1 MVKPRLLVADDHT
14 EMRARIATLLRSEF
28 DVVAT
33 VANGQEAVDATRT
46 LLPDLV
52 VLDIAMPVLNGFEA
66 AAIIKDFPDAPR
78 IVFCTASD
86 DPDFARAARAL
97 GASACVLKRKLL
109 VELVSMVRRALKVH
123 AVYFYEDAESLAH
136 TVARF
141 IGAGLIANQSAV
153 LIATPSHRAA
163 ILEQLIAMA
172 VEPQKRIDQGEL
184 VMLDADEV
192 LSRFMV
198 EATPDTR
205 RFEDTMMHTVMDRL
219 AWSGTRTVR
228 AYGEMVDL
236 LWKNDQHAAAI
247 SLETLWN
254 QFIASRKCSLLC
266 GYSFEAV
273 GEGTGFKKICSEH
286 SHVVSAGHPLPPC

>member
-14 EMRARIATLLRSEF
+14 EMRERIATLLRSEF

-33 VANGQEAVDATRT
+33 VANGQDAVDATRT

-66 AAIIKDFPDAPR
+66 AAIIKDLPDAPR
-78 IVFCTASD
+78 IVFCTSSD
-86 DPDFARAARAL
+86 DPEFAKAARAL

-109 VELVSMVRRALKVH
+109 VELVSMVRRALKIH
-123 AVYFYEDAESLAH
+123 AVYFYEDAASLSH

-172 VEPQKRIDQGEL
+172 VEPQERIDQGEL
-184 VMLDADEV
+184 VMLDADEA

-198 EATPDTR
+198 EAMPNTQ
-205 RFEDTMMHTVMDRL
+205 RFEDTMKTVMDPFAR
-219 AWSGTRTVR
+219 SGRRTVR

-236 LWKNDQHAAAI
+236 LWQNDQQAAAI
-247 SLETLWN
+247 SLENLWT
-254 QFIASRKCSLLC
+254 QFIATRKCSLLC

-273 GEGTGFKKICSEH
+273 GEGTGFTKICSEH
-286 SHVVSAGHPLPPC
+286 SHVVSADNPLPPC